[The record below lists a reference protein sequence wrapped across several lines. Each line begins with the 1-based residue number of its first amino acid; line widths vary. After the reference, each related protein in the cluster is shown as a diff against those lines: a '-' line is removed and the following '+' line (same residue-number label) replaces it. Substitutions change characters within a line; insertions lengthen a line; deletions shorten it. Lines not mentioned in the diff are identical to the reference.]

1 MGTYSK
7 LFTTLLSRKACW
19 ANSAA
24 FMQRAIIKVPLALL
38 CVLAGGALLYY
49 DATSIMLSLTAKSG
63 LHLPQLIGLAVGV
76 ALCGAAADFMFGKR
90 ADAEPSASSIAKSE
104 WATRRDLV
112 KAGIAEDAPQAN
124 GKEGIY
130 LGQFEDGTGQPVR
143 LRYRRGKHVLVIG
156 VPESNKSVGLAIPNI
171 ANLRRSMII
180 VDIKGELAAVTAR
193 ARQKLGKVIVV
204 NPFDELLEGRPW
216 LESHGINFFLYLD
229 PASPDFAATA
239 RTIADCIVT
248 KSTGG
253 SSEFFNA
260 SAVNLLTLFIMWV
273 VYSNKGGK
281 PELWQV
287 RVLLTQ
293 PTLYDKKTKQPV
305 SGLLHTL
312 ALMSQCPLA
321 PIRDGASRML
331 SRMTNSNAQS
341 TSSEDVIDTL
351 LKDLAALLD
360 DPRMCRDMSDG
371 YIDFAAMHR
380 EITTVYLIA
389 PLRELANQAKWL
401 RIFISIALRSL
412 YANPPT
418 DGVKLPPILFLLDE
432 MGQLGAVNEI
442 SKALTAAR
450 GYSIQLLMVLQ
461 SLSQIKAHYPQE
473 YPQFFTGSGAIVS
486 FAPKDN
492 ETADYLSKMYGNKE
506 EKVMTVNASGESLTP
521 TATPI
526 CRPEDVM
533 RLGQSEIIAL
543 IDGCKWP
550 IAARAPVYVELDIAQ
565 GLDRNPYYRG

>member
-1 MGTYSK
+1 MALARY
-7 LFTTLLSRKACW
+7 
-19 ANSAA
+19 
-24 FMQRAIIKVPLALL
+24 PLGLVCL
-38 CVLAGGALLYY
+38 LAGGAFLWFDGNAILLGL
-49 DATSIMLSLTAKSG
+49 AAKSG
-63 LHLPQLIGLAVGV
+63 LHLPQMIGLGVGV
-76 ALCGAAADFMFGKR
+76 ALCGAAADFIFGKR
-90 ADAEPSASSIAKSE
+90 ADDEPPTNSIAKSE
-104 WATRRDLV
+104 WATRRDLLN
-112 KAGIAEDAPQAN
+112 AGIAEDAPQAN

-130 LGQFEDGTGQPVR
+130 LGQFCDGDEAMR
-143 LRYRRGKHVLVIG
+143 LRYRQTKHVLVFG
-156 VPESNKSVGLAIPNI
+156 VPSSHKSVGLAIPNI
-171 ANLRRSMII
+171 ANLRRSMIV

-193 ARQKLGKVIVV
+193 ARAKMGKVIIV
-204 NPFDELLEGRPW
+204 NPFDELLQGRPW
-216 LESHGINFFLYLD
+216 LESHGWNPLLYLD

-253 SSEFFNA
+253 SSDFFNA

-273 VYSNKGGK
+273 VYSNTDGK

-293 PTLYDKKTKQPV
+293 PTLYDKETKQPV

-312 ALMSQCPLA
+312 TLMSECPLA
-321 PIRDGASRML
+321 PIRAAGSRML

-341 TSSEDVIDTL
+341 TSSEDVVDTL

-380 EITTVYLIA
+380 EITTAYLIV
-389 PLRELANQAKWL
+389 PLRELTNQAKAL
-401 RIFISIALRSL
+401 RIFVSIALRSL

-418 DGVKLPPILFLLDE
+418 NGATLPPVLFLLDE
-432 MGQLGAVNEI
+432 FANLGALSEV

-450 GYSIQLLMVLQ
+450 GYSIQLMMILQ
-461 SLSQIKAHYPQE
+461 NLGQLKTHYPQE
-473 YPQFFTGSGAIVS
+473 YPQFFAGSGAIVS
-486 FAPKDN
+486 FRPKDN
-492 ETADYLSKMYGNKE
+492 DTAKYFSEMIGNKE
-506 EKVMTVNASGESLTP
+506 EKVLTINASGESLTP
-521 TATPI
+521 QATPLV
-526 CRPEDVM
+526 RPEDIM
-533 RLGQSEIIAL
+533 RLDQAETISL

-565 GLDRNPYYRG
+565 GLDLQKSLM

>member
-1 MGTYSK
+1 
-7 LFTTLLSRKACW
+7 
-19 ANSAA
+19 
-24 FMQRAIIKVPLALL
+24 MQTAIIRVPLALL

-49 DATSIMLSLTAKSG
+49 DATSIMLGLAAKSG

-90 ADAEPSASSIAKSE
+90 ADDAPPTNNIAKSE
-104 WATRRDLV
+104 WATREDLI

-130 LGQFEDGTGQPVR
+130 LGEFTDGGKPVR
-143 LRYRRGKHVLVIG
+143 LRYRGGKHVLIFG
-156 VPESNKSVGLAIPNI
+156 VPGANKSVGLAIPNI
-171 ANLRRSMII
+171 ANLRRSMAI
-180 VDIKGELAAVTAR
+180 VCIKGELSAVTVR
-193 ARQKLGKVIVV
+193 ARQKLGKVFVV
-204 NPFDELLEGRPW
+204 NAFDELLDGRPW
-216 LESHGINFFLYLD
+216 LESHGINFLLYVD

-273 VYSNKGGK
+273 VYSNTDGR

-312 ALMSQCPLA
+312 TLMSQCPLA
-321 PIRDGASRML
+321 PISAAATRML
-331 SRMTNSNAQS
+331 SRLSDTNSQS
-341 TSSEDVIDTL
+341 TSSQDVIDTL

-371 YIDFAAMHR
+371 YIPFSRMHQEIITVFA
-380 EITTVYLIA
+380 VV
-389 PLRELANQAKWL
+389 PLRELTNQAKWL
-401 RIFISIALRSL
+401 RIFVSLALRSL

-418 DGVKLPPILFLLDE
+418 DGATLPPVLFLLDE
-432 MGQLGAVNEI
+432 FANLGALSEV

-450 GYSIQLLMVLQ
+450 GYSIQMMMILQ
-461 SLSQIKAHYPQE
+461 NLGQLKHHYPTEFQ
-473 YPQFFTGSGAIVS
+473 QFFTGSGAVVS

-492 ETADYLSKMYGNKE
+492 ETAQYLSAMYGNKE
-506 EKVMTVNASGESLTP
+506 EKVLTVNASGESLTP
-521 TATPI
+521 QAIPI
-526 CRPEDVM
+526 VRPEDVM
-533 RLGQSEIIAL
+533 RLGQAEIIAL

-550 IAARAPVYVELDIAQ
+550 IAARAPVYAELDIAQ
-565 GLDRNPYYRG
+565 GLDPNPYYRG